1 MGYIKGKDREQINL
15 LPECI
20 EDYVEENN
28 PVRVIDAYVNSLD
41 LDDLGFTHGQPG
53 DTGRP
58 PYSPYDLLK
67 LYLYGYMNRVRS
79 SRRLETE
86 TVRNLEVIWL
96 MGKLRPDHKT
106 IARFRHDNPEAL
118 KKVFREFVKL
128 CVRLG
133 LYGRELVAIDG
144 SKFKAVNA
152 GDRIFTEKK
161 LREKIARLEARM
173 EEYNRQMDEADRQE
187 DTSSTEL
194 TKAQIASAIA
204 SLKKAK
210 TDCEGYARKLSESED
225 TQIALT
231 DPDCRLIMSG
241 GRIEPSY
248 NVQTS
253 VDSKNKLLVEF
264 DVTNN
269 ALDKNNLTPMATRSA
284 ELLEVENL
292 TTVADTG
299 YDCGTDIAE
308 CVMNGIAPHVAG
320 VDITVCIPCDEAQTE
335 FLSHVNGRT
344 VYLPDRNIAIC
355 PMGKPL
361 YPSSYRKK
369 PGDAVFINGRAC
381 SKCTCRCV
389 NGRQKEFTRAMPF
402 ADFHK
407 EYDDRNLSVRQVRIT
422 PSRKLIRLRKTIVEH
437 PFGTVKQAMDSRHC
451 LMKGLRFVRGEF
463 SLAFL
468 SYNLKRV
475 INIMGAK
482 NLIAAMQG

>member
-1 MGYIKGKDREQINL
+1 MGYIMGKERSQINL

-41 LDDLGFTHGQPG
+41 LDGMSFTHGQPNE
-53 DTGRP
+53 TGRP
-58 PYSPYDLLK
+58 PYSPYDMLK
-67 LYLYGYMNRVRS
+67 LYIYGYMNRVRS
-79 SRRLETE
+79 SRRLEAE

-96 MGKLRPDHKT
+96 IGKLRPDHKT

-118 KKVFREFVKL
+118 KQVFRQFVKL
-128 CVRLG
+128 CVGLG

-144 SKFKAVNA
+144 SKFKAVNS

-161 LREKIARLEARM
+161 LREKIARMDAKIEAYHQ
-173 EEYNRQMDEADRQE
+173 EMDEADRRE
-187 DTSSTEL
+187 DTASTEL
-194 TKAQIASAIA
+194 TKEAIAAAIA
-204 SLKKAK
+204 SLSKAK
-210 TDCEGYARKLSESED
+210 TDCEGYARALSESEE

-231 DPDCRLIMSG
+231 DPDCRLMKSG
-241 GRIEPSY
+241 GRIEPCY
-248 NVQTS
+248 NIQTS
-253 VDSKNKLLVEF
+253 VDSKNKLLVDFE
-264 DVTNN
+264 VTNN
-269 ALDKNNLTPMATRSA
+269 ALDKNNLAPMATRSA

-292 TTVADTG
+292 TAVADTG
-299 YDCGTDIAE
+299 YDCATDIAD
-308 CVMNGIAPHVAG
+308 CVMNGIEPHVAG
-320 VDITVCIPCDEAQTE
+320 VDITVCIPTDEPQSEIT
-335 FLSHVNGRT
+335 SHVNGRA

-381 SKCTCRCV
+381 SKCTCRCIR
-389 NGRQKEFTRAMPF
+389 GRQKEFTRAMPF

-407 EYDDRNLSVRQVRIT
+407 EYDDSDLFVRQVRIT
-422 PSRKLIRLRKTIVEH
+422 PSRRLVRLRKTIVEH

-451 LMKGLRFVRGEF
+451 LLKGLRFVRGEF

-475 INIMGAK
+475 INIMGVP
-482 NLIAAMQG
+482 NLITTLQV